1 MALPDTRAC
10 WPVAASVGVFVFFGT
25 MLVRSESIMYLGF
38 MDMFQVNREK
48 ASWPLTVAIVT
59 SQLSGPLYGFLGL
72 WLSDRVLMVAGALLC
87 ALPVMACALAQS
99 LGLVVFLYGILFGL
113 GLACVDLVPF
123 TVVARHFIRYRGTVM
138 GSVFLVTSISGF
150 VFPLMVEALRK
161 ALQFH
166 YVLLTLG
173 TLELAMLLGCIYVDR
188 VPRSDG
194 GASLS
199 KGYVEPPGSPPVS
212 FESTMS
218 LEKACIAKSLAVTGP
233 LAETTEPHEGN
244 PLLGSSEPAK
254 SKLTRSLRS
263 LASWTFLHV
272 AVSRAVSLFV
282 ITSFLLTAVDFGTD
296 NGLVSFKAVSLVTA
310 CAVGDLVSKIGIGF
324 VLDAKVLSHE
334 ALILWGFV
342 VQAASLVVT
351 VFVKTY
357 WVLLVSCFFTGLT
370 GGSRIFACTVMVTEL
385 FDQQVLPLSLGV
397 TNFIA
402 GVVCLA
408 RPPLVGYARDVGGS
422 YDLLY
427 IALAIVNGVF
437 TLTWTVSVCWQK
449 FQTRRRRPRG
459 FSDENSHGV
468 PKG

>member
-25 MLVRSESIMYLGF
+25 MLVRSESIMYVGF

-48 ASWPLTVAIVT
+48 ASWPLTVAIVM
-59 SQLSGPLYGFLGL
+59 SQLSGPLYGLLGM

-99 LGLVVFLYGILFGL
+99 LGLVVFLYGILFGF

-123 TVVARHFIRYRGTVM
+123 TVVARHFVRYRGTVM
-138 GSVFLVTSISGF
+138 GSVFLVTAVSGF

-161 ALQFH
+161 TLQFN

-173 TLELAMLLGCIYVDR
+173 TMELIMLLGCICVDR

-194 GASLS
+194 GASRS
-199 KGYVEPPGSPPVS
+199 NGYVEPAGSLPVA
-212 FESTMS
+212 FESTLS

-233 LAETTEPHEGN
+233 LAEAPESHERK
-244 PLLGSSEPAK
+244 PLLGNSQPVK

-272 AVSRAVSLFV
+272 AVSRAVSFFV

-296 NGLVSFKAVSLVTA
+296 NGLVSFEAVALVTA
-310 CAVGDLVSKIGIGF
+310 CAAGDLVSKIGIGF

-334 ALILWGFV
+334 VLILWGFA
-342 VQAASLVVT
+342 VQAASLVFT
-351 VFVKTY
+351 VIIKKY
-357 WVLLVSCFFTGLT
+357 WLLLASSFFTGLT

-385 FDQQVLPLSLGV
+385 FDQQALPLSLGV
-397 TNFIA
+397 TNFVA
-402 GVVCLA
+402 GIVCLA
-408 RPPLVGYARDVGGS
+408 RPPLVGYARDIGGS

-437 TLTWTVSVCWQK
+437 TLTWMTKTTRVCRK
-449 FQTRRRRPRG
+449 DECRG
-459 FSDENSHGV
+459 RKHED
-468 PKG
+468 KRL